1 MDDKLR
7 LNTNLYGF
15 EGIIGRRDYF
25 LNCII
30 IAAISLFFT
39 LPATGWVMTHA
50 QTISEMLGMGKLL
63 ASGPIF
69 LKLWFLIGIILTF
82 VLHVSN
88 AFRRIND
95 INGDVRGNLNLA
107 YAAVSALAN
116 IALFLPFGILMIFLP
131 INFILAIIIL
141 FTRGK
146 ITSKY
151 PYDFMKEFNWGAFLG
166 TWIWGLF
173 NKSFKTLWM
182 LLLGLTPWGSY
193 FAIYCGL
200 KGNEWAFKNK
210 KCTDVDAFNRSQ
222 EKQTTVFAILTFLIL
237 PIIYIGI
244 IFGIAALLTFGMA
257 DEIKNNP
264 EQAKARMEKL
274 ESALDS
280 MSSIY
285 FKKYEITE
293 TENKF
298 YISSDDWKGFGFNDK
313 TKILDMAASMA
324 ANKREKQAKE
334 KKPDEYVYFSKTEE
348 LPRTKLYCVENGQ
361 LLGEFVM
368 DESAYEN
375 ASFKEAIK
383 LAMKAYHF
391 YNVK

>member
-1 MDDKLR
+1 M
-7 LNTNLYGF
+7 
-15 EGIIGRRDYF
+15 
-25 LNCII
+25 
-30 IAAISLFFT
+30 S
-39 LPATGWVMTHA
+39 HA

-69 LKLWFLIGIILTF
+69 LKLWFLIGIVLTF
-82 VLHVSN
+82 VLHISN

-116 IALFLPFGILMIFLP
+116 VALFLPFGILMIFLP

-298 YISSDDWKGFGFNDK
+298 YISSDDWKGFDFNDK
-313 TKILDMAASMA
+313 TKMLDMASSIA

-334 KKPDEYVYFSKTEE
+334 KKPDEYVYFSKTKE
-348 LPRTKLYCVENGQ
+348 LPRTKLYCLENGQ

-368 DESAYEN
+368 DEGAYEN
-375 ASFKEAIK
+375 ASFKDAFK

-391 YNVK
+391 YNVMHKSWHTKGD